1 MKIIGAVLLA
11 LFLSACGSPGS
22 VYIVKEVPIVIIP
35 EAEMYS
41 FCKGIDQLP
50 DPSTLT
56 DLEVAN
62 TIVMIDTKLRLCVNT
77 VQEIRDFLEKAKR
90 KAEAK

>member
-1 MKIIGAVLLA
+1 MKIISGLLLA
-11 LFLSACGSPGS
+11 LTLSACGGPGS
-22 VYIVKEVPIVIIP
+22 VYIVKEVPVVITP
-35 EAEMYS
+35 DAEMYS

-62 TIVMIDTKLRLCVNT
+62 TIVMLDTKLRLCVNT

>member
-1 MKIIGAVLLA
+1 MKIIGVLLLA
-11 LFLSACGSPGS
+11 LFLSACGGPGS
-22 VYIVKEVPIVIIP
+22 VFIVKEVPIVITP

-41 FCKGIDQLP
+41 FCKGVDQLP

-62 TIVMIDTKLRLCVNT
+62 TIVMLDTKLRLCVNT
-77 VQEIRDFLEKAKR
+77 VQQIRDFLDKAKR